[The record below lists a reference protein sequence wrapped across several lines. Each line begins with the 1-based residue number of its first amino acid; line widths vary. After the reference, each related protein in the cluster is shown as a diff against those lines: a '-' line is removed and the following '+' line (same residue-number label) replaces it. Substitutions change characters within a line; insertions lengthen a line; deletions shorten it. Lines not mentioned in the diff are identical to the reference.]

1 MDMNGE
7 QLIPAPRAKVWAAL
21 NDPDVL
27 RQCIT
32 GCETLEKNAEG
43 GFEASVVVKV
53 GPVKAK
59 FKGKV
64 ALSDI
69 DPPNGYT
76 ISGEAQGGVAAGFGK
91 GGAKVALSDAPEGG
105 TRLTY
110 IVNAQVGGKLAQI
123 GARLIDAT
131 AAKMAEEFF
140 TKFNTLV
147 SSAEAPAAHA
157 PGEAPAGA
165 PGAATGA
172 ATGEAGAANQAAIN
186 PAPVAPQIDAA
197 APETDAGGLPGWVW
211 IGGLVAVVAIVTVLV
226 LKF

>member
-7 QLIPAPRAKVWAAL
+7 QIIPAPRTKVWAAL
-21 NDPDVL
+21 NDPDIL

-32 GCETLEKNAEG
+32 GCETLEKTSDT

-105 TRLTY
+105 TRLAYT
-110 IVNAQVGGKLAQI
+110 VNAQVGGKLAQI

-147 SSAEAPAAHA
+147 SSAEAAPAAA
-157 PGEAPAGA
+157 EAAAVADA
-165 PGAATGA
+165 PGAS
-172 ATGEAGAANQAAIN
+172 
-186 PAPVAPQIDAA
+186 PAPA
-197 APETDAGGLPGWVW
+197 APHIDMPAAEDDKGGLPGWVW
-211 IGGLVAVVAIVTVLV
+211 IGGLIAVVGIVTLLI
-226 LKF
+226 LKV

>member
-1 MDMNGE
+1 MEMTGD

-21 NDPDVL
+21 NDPEIL

-32 GCETLEKNAEG
+32 GCDSLTKTSDTE
-43 GFEASVVVKV
+43 FEAAVTVKL

-91 GGAKVALSDAPEGG
+91 GGAKVSLTDEAGG
-105 TRLTY
+105 TRLSY
-110 IVNAQVGGKLAQI
+110 SVNAQVGGKLAQI

-131 AAKMAEEFF
+131 AAKMADEFF
-140 TKFNTLV
+140 SSFNAKVAGAEAAATPASDTATL
-147 SSAEAPAAHA
+147 SSATPK
-157 PGEAPAGA
+157 PLM
-165 PGAATGA
+165 
-172 ATGEAGAANQAAIN
+172 
-186 PAPVAPQIDAA
+186 
-197 APETDAGGLPGWVW
+197 APEIADQMPEPGGGGLPAWAW
-211 IGGLVAVVAIVTVLV
+211 IGGLIVLVGFITALV

>member
-7 QLIPAPRAKVWAAL
+7 QLIPAPRAKVWEAL
-21 NDPDVL
+21 NDPDIL

-32 GCETLEKNAEG
+32 GCESLEKTSDT

-91 GGAKVALSDAPEGG
+91 GGAKVALTDAAEGG

-110 IVNAQVGGKLAQI
+110 TVNAQVGGKLAQI

-131 AAKMAEEFF
+131 AAKMAEDFF
-140 TKFNTLV
+140 SKFNTLV
-147 SSAEAPAAHA
+147 SSAETAAPATIEAGADTASPAPAA
-157 PGEAPAGA
+157 
-165 PGAATGA
+165 
-172 ATGEAGAANQAAIN
+172 
-186 PAPVAPQIDAA
+186 PQIAMPAADA
-197 APETDAGGLPGWVW
+197 DKGGLPSWVW
-211 IGGLVAVVAIVTVLV
+211 IGGLIAVVGIVTVLI

>member
-1 MDMNGE
+1 MDMTGE

-21 NDPDVL
+21 NDPEIL

-32 GCETLEKNAEG
+32 GCDVLEKTSDTT
-43 GFEASVVVKV
+43 FEAAVVVKL

-91 GGAKVALSDAPEGG
+91 GGAEVKLTDAEGG
-105 TRLTY
+105 TRLSY
-110 IVNAQVGGKLAQI
+110 SVSAQVGGKLAQI

-131 AAKMAEEFF
+131 ANKMAEEFF
-140 TKFNTLV
+140 SKFNELV
-147 SSAEAPAAHA
+147 SQAEITGAAPSDTPPPPPTAGATAAPAA
-157 PGEAPAGA
+157 
-165 PGAATGA
+165 
-172 ATGEAGAANQAAIN
+172 
-186 PAPVAPQIDAA
+186 PQIADPQ
-197 APETDAGGLPGWVW
+197 PEPDTAGIPGWAW
-211 IGGLVAVVAIVTVLV
+211 ITGLIVLVGVVTLLV
-226 LKF
+226 LKI

>member
-1 MDMNGE
+1 VLTGYEYHLAKDFPMDMTGE

-21 NDPDVL
+21 NDPEIL

-32 GCETLEKNAEG
+32 GCDVLEKTSDTT
-43 GFEASVVVKV
+43 FEAAVVVKL

-91 GGAKVALSDAPEGG
+91 GGAEVKLADAEGG
-105 TRLTY
+105 TRLSY
-110 IVNAQVGGKLAQI
+110 SVSAQVGGKLAQI

-131 AAKMAEEFF
+131 ANKMAEEFF
-140 TKFNTLV
+140 SKFNELV
-147 SSAEAPAAHA
+147 SQAEIAATAPSDTQPPPAAAGATAAPAA
-157 PGEAPAGA
+157 
-165 PGAATGA
+165 
-172 ATGEAGAANQAAIN
+172 
-186 PAPVAPQIDAA
+186 PQIADPL
-197 APETDAGGLPGWVW
+197 PEPDTAGIPGWAW
-211 IGGLVAVVAIVTVLV
+211 ITGLIVLVGVVTMLV
-226 LKF
+226 LKI